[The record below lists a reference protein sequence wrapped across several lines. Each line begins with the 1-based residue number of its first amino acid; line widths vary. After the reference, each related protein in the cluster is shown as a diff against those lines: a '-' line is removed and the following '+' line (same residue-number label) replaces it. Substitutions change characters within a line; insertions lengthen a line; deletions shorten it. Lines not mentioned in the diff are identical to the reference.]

1 MLFSPGVYRNLLVVE
16 KGDLQSGM
24 GGGRER
30 EELLS
35 FFAKTRIQVLDFQ
48 FPFSLFGF
56 GWFSVSVLVVSVL
69 AQSLS
74 SRRKLTRLVWTLHMC
89 HTREKIT
96 HGISETPA
104 ICMHSLHH
112 SKGSASRDTCTG
124 GTRNQGAMWSTPP
137 IWEWEN
143 TLAGVECVGSSF

>member
-1 MLFSPGVYRNLLVVE
+1 MMLFSPGVYRNLLVVE

-35 FFAKTRIQVLDFQ
+35 FFAKTRIQVLAFQ

-69 AQSLS
+69 AQSEEP
-74 SRRKLTRLVWTLHMC
+74 LV
-89 HTREKIT
+89 
-96 HGISETPA
+96 S
-104 ICMHSLHH
+104 
-112 SKGSASRDTCTG
+112 
-124 GTRNQGAMWSTPP
+124 
-137 IWEWEN
+137 
-143 TLAGVECVGSSF
+143 